1 VTAGSLHEMHM
12 KRCLDLA
19 GLGLGHTAPNPLVGS
34 VIVYNHRIIGEGF
47 HHAFGEPHAEV
58 NAINGVSDKSLLPG
72 AVLYVNLEPC
82 SHSGKTPPCADLIIK
97 TGIPE
102 VVIGASDPNPIV
114 AGRGIEKLE
123 QAGIKVISGVLE
135 NQCSEL
141 NRRFFT
147 FHNKKRPYIILK
159 WAQTSDGYID
169 MLREGHVVQQPT
181 WISNEISRMLVH
193 KWRSEEQLILV
204 GTRTAEIDNPRLN
217 VREWPGK
224 TPFRAVIDRKLRL
237 PKSLNLFDNS
247 CPTFVFNELKDMTED
262 QTQYVRLDFNGSVL
276 KPLIQFLYS
285 RGILSVFVEGGQNLL
300 NSFIVENLWDEARVF
315 IGRKKFD
322 AGKPAPLIQ
331 HIEPR
336 EYRIREDV
344 LFFYRNQ

>member
-1 VTAGSLHEMHM
+1 MTAGNVHERHM

-19 GLGLGHTAPNPLVGS
+19 MLGLGHTAPNPLVGS
-34 VIVYNHRIIGEGF
+34 VVVYNHQIIGEGF
-47 HHAFGEPHAEV
+47 HHTFGGPHAEV
-58 NAINGVSDKSLLPG
+58 NAINAIADKSLLLN
-72 AVLYVNLEPC
+72 AALYVNLEPC

-97 TGIPE
+97 SGIPE
-102 VVIGASDPNPIV
+102 VVIGTTDPNPIV
-114 AGRGIEKLE
+114 AGKGIEMLQK
-123 QAGIKVISGVLE
+123 AGIKVTSGVME
-135 NQCSEL
+135 HQCREL

-147 FHNKKRPYIILK
+147 FHSKQRPYIILK

-169 MLREGHVVQQPT
+169 VVREDYGVRQPT

-204 GTRTAEIDNPRLN
+204 GTRTAEKDNPRLD
-217 VREWPGK
+217 VREWPGE
-224 TPFRAVIDRKLRL
+224 THFRGVIDRRLRL
-237 PKSLNLFDNS
+237 PESLNLFDNS
-247 CPTFVFNELKDMTED
+247 CPTFVFNELKNITDN

-276 KPLIQFLYS
+276 KHLIRFLHS

-300 NSFIVENLWDEARVF
+300 NSFIEEDLWDEARVF
-315 IGRKKFD
+315 IGRQKF
-322 AGKPAPLIQ
+322 ATGIPAPMIR

-336 EYRIREDV
+336 EYHIREDI